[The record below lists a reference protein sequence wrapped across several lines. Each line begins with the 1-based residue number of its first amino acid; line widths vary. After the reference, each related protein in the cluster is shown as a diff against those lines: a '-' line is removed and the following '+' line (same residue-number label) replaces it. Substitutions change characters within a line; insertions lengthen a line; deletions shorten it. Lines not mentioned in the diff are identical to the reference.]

1 VRRWHLIVIALLA
14 ACEQWKAPQRI
25 NKLEDKVNELAED
38 VAALQGPAARKARQ
52 KEKQNKADEAHGGD
66 AAKDGEHAGSGDGDG
81 AAKVAEPASGEHEKA
96 DKGHD
101 EDKGEKADKGHDED
115 KPEKSDKGHD
125 EDKPEKSEKGHDGDK
140 PEKSEKG
147 HGEDKGDKPDKADKG
162 DEVAHTDKSEKS
174 EKSDKPDDGEKGDK
188 PKKHALDQINAAVAN
203 SLAAAKSKDGAK
215 PHWTYDGRSGPSNW
229 GLLDPSYSLCA
240 DGKEQ
245 SPIDIEPHASKASP
259 IAFHYKPTAATV
271 VDNGHTL
278 QVNLAAGS
286 SIEIDGRVFD
296 LIQFHFHTPS
306 EHTIAG
312 EHYPLEVHLVHQ
324 GPTGKLAVIGVLY
337 DVGADSRPLAALWPP
352 LSRKV
357 GVAEKLP
364 RPFDPTALL
373 PETRTVF
380 RYNGSLT
387 TPPCTEGVVWNV
399 MRRTMS
405 DGRRHVEQFVERFSH
420 NARDLQQR
428 NERKV
433 K

>member
-1 VRRWHLIVIALLA
+1 VIALVA
-14 ACEQWKAPQRI
+14 ACDQWKAPQRI
-25 NKLEDKVNELAED
+25 NKLEDKVSELAED

-52 KEKQNKADEAHGGD
+52 KEKQKKADEAHGEG
-66 AAKDGEHAGSGDGDG
+66 AKDGEHAGSGDGDG
-81 AAKVAEPASGEHEKA
+81 AAKVSEPASGEHEKA

-115 KPEKSDKGHD
+115 KPEKSDRTEKADKGHD
-125 EDKPEKSEKGHDGDK
+125 EDK

-147 HGEDKGDKPDKADKG
+147 HGEDKGDKPAKG
-162 DEVAHTDKSEKS
+162 DEVAHADKPEKSEKS
-174 EKSDKPDDGEKGDK
+174 EKSDKPDDGENGDK
-188 PKKHALDQINAAVAN
+188 PRKHALDQLNAAVAN
-203 SLAAAKSKDGAK
+203 SLSAAKSKDGAK
-215 PHWTYDGRSGPSNW
+215 PHWTYDGKSGPSNW

-405 DGRRHVEQFVERFSH
+405 DGRRHVEQFVERFRH

-433 K
+433 Q